1 MKLAFALMAVLVVA
15 AVFAAREWTLKQTDL
30 YAANELD
37 NAMNFA
43 LSLNYFQQTW
53 KKKQQMG
60 WQA

>member
-15 AVFAAREWTLKQTDL
+15 AVFAAREWTHKQTDL